1 MSKKKP
7 DQIDFGSDSFL
18 DIIANIVGILIILIV
33 VAGLR
38 VSQAPVRNSESNPVL
53 DQQEIVERVPQEQ
66 LSDEITIPEL
76 DEELPEPE
84 IVKLPKQVKKELETE
99 TVILEPDPELKKKIK
114 QLETHLSQFQ
124 VKMKKQKK
132 QFQTA
137 SLNSQKLKLNLA
149 SLSSDRELSVHSF
162 RKSHNQYRKQKRK
175 LNQSQEKIEKLT
187 EKLAELDDV
196 KAPTKNIKHHF
207 SPISKEVHGEE
218 LHFRLANN
226 EIAHIPLEQ
235 LLEDLKDQIYKQR
248 NWLVKYN
255 QHRGTVGPIKGF
267 SLAYIVRREKLTVL
281 DELRAGHGSVRI
293 GVKEWILN
301 ADDNLKSENA
311 KTALDPGSRFMN
323 SIQSAAHDSTLTFWV
338 YPDSYSIYRKI
349 QTFAHQQHFQVAAR
363 PLPFGVPIAGSP
375 SGSKSSGQ

>member
-1 MSKKKP
+1 MSKKKS

-38 VSQAPVRNSESNPVL
+38 VSQMPVKNSDSIPVL
-53 DQQEIVERVPQEQ
+53 HQQEIVELVPQEQ
-66 LSDEITIPEL
+66 LSNEITIPEL
-76 DEELPEPE
+76 DVKHPEPE
-84 IVKLPKQVKKELETE
+84 IVKLSEPIKTE
-99 TVILEPDPELKKKIK
+99 TVILEPDPDLKKKIEK
-114 QLETHLSQFQ
+114 LESHLSQFQ
-124 VKMKKQKK
+124 VNLKKQKK

-137 SLNSQKLKLNLA
+137 SLNSKKLKLNLA
-149 SLSSDRELSVHSF
+149 SLSSDRELAVHSF

-187 EKLAELDDV
+187 EKLAELDNV

-207 SPISKEVHGEE
+207 SPISKEVHGDE

-226 EIAHIPLEQ
+226 EIAHIPLKQ
-235 LLEDLKDQIYKQR
+235 LLEDLKDQIFKQR

-267 SLAYIVRREKLTVL
+267 SLAYIVRREKLSVL

-301 ADDNLKSENA
+301 AEDDLKSENA
-311 KTALDPGSRFMN
+311 KTALAPGSRFMN